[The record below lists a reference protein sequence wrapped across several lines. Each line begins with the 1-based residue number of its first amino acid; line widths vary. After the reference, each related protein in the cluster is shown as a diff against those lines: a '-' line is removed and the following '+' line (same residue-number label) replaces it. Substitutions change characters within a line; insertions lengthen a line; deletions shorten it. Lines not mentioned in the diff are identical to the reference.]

1 MCAVYFLPHSQY
13 SRPVSNLAPR
23 TVGLFSPLY
32 NLFLDN
38 VVTESLNNDGMY
50 LGQDSKL
57 IRISVPLVGDD
68 EIERVVSSKK

>member
-1 MCAVYFLPHSQY
+1 MEDDTYDLFKKDNIAKLCFYLT
-13 SRPVSNLAPR
+13 SRCE
-23 TVGLFSPLY
+23 Y

-68 EIERVVSSKK
+68 EIERVVRSKK